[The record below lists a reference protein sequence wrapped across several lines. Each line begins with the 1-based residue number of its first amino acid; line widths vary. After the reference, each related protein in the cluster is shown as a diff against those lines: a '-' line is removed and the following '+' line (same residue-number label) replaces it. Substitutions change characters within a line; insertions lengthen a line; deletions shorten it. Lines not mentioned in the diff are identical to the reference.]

1 MFNKLKQFKDMRS
14 QAKTLQSTLSQESV
28 TVQTAV
34 NQVVLTMDGNLT
46 MTGLAIDD
54 ALMAPDKKEKLQN
67 AIKEAHADAMKK
79 MQRIMMV
86 KMKEMGGLPKIPG
99 LN

>member
-28 TVQTAV
+28 TVRTASD
-34 NQVVLTMDGNLT
+34 QVVLTMDGNLT

-54 ALMAPDKKEKLQN
+54 AMMTPDKKEKLQN
-67 AIKEAHADAMKK
+67 AIKEAHADALKK

-99 LN
+99 LS